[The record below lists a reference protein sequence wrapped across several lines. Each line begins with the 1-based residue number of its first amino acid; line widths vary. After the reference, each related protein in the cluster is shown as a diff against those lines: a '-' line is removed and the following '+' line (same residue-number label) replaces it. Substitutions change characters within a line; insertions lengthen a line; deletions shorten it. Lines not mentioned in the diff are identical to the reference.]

1 MPNVAKYVHDENIRK
16 CRARL
21 RDEADPLQIK
31 LLEKL
36 IEEEEER
43 YTAAL
48 RSIAAAAAARPA
60 AHKL

>member
-1 MPNVAKYVHDENIRK
+1 MPDVAKYVHDENIK
-16 CRARL
+16 SFRARL
-21 RDEADPLQIK
+21 RDEADPLRVK

-48 RSIAAAAAARPA
+48 RAIGTGAATP
-60 AHKL
+60 KL